1 MNPLEFIYAILAVLG
16 LALLAYIQ
24 LDKKHLKD
32 KQQFKDK

>member
-1 MNPLEFIYAILAVLG
+1 MNPLDVMYMILAILA